1 MEKMNKKIFS
11 LLTLMV
17 VFIFSL
23 AISGSALV
31 ETDLANLIV
40 EVNDDDVSSLSAL
53 KDLDK
58 TDELDI
64 LVAFDYIAV
73 DAITGEDI
81 EKELQVE
88 AVLRGYD
95 HPDLIEDISDVFTVK
110 TGRRYTERLT
120 LKLPSRMDAGT
131 YDLKIR
137 FDERTG
143 TTYEETYELDISG
156 KKHSLEIKDII
167 LSPEN
172 EVRAGRGL
180 ITQVRVKNRG
190 DSNEEDIKVKVS
202 MPALGVSASAYI
214 DELDSDCNNDDDCD
228 DSATS
233 EDIYMRIPDN
243 VETGDY
249 TVKVEVEYDDGDE
262 TDTRTTSIRVLGQEG
277 SSAPVQTAKTII
289 TVGPET
295 QNVAQGATV
304 VYPITITNAGT
315 SARTYTV
322 NVDGADWATFQA
334 SPSNV
339 VVLDAGESK
348 AVYAYVTAL
357 QTAAVG
363 EQMFSVSVLS
373 GDETLKQVPLKANV
387 TASQAATTI
396 GWSKVKKALEIG
408 LVVLVVLLVILGLII
423 GFNKLKGSEEEETKE
438 DGQTY
443 Y

>member
-1 MEKMNKKIFS
+1 MEKMNKKIFG
-11 LLTLMV
+11 LLTVMLI
-17 VFIFSL
+17 FIFSL
-23 AISGSALV
+23 AISGSALSKT
-31 ETDLANLIV
+31 EITNLRV
-40 EVNDDDVSSLSAL
+40 EVNDVELDKSGVDASS
-53 KDLDK
+53 KVFDK

-64 LVAFDYIAV
+64 LVVFDYNGSVNTTFQI
-73 DAITGEDI
+73 
-81 EKELQVE
+81 E

-110 TGRRYTERLT
+110 TGNRYDERLT
-120 LKLPSRMDAGT
+120 LKLPSRMESGT
-131 YDLKIR
+131 YYLKIR

-143 TTYEETYELDISG
+143 STYEVTYQLDISG
-156 KKHSLEIKDII
+156 KRHSLEIKDVI

-180 ITQVRVKNRG
+180 IINVRVKNRG

-202 MPALGVSASAYI
+202 IPALGVSASAYI
-214 DELDSDCNNDDDCD
+214 DELDADCGNDDDCD

-249 TVKVEVEYDDGDE
+249 TVKVVVEYDDGDE
-262 TDTRTTSIRVLGQEG
+262 TDTMTTSIRVLGQEG
-277 SSAPVQTAKTII
+277 VSAPVQTAKTII

-304 VYPITITNAGT
+304 VYPVTITNAGT

-322 NVDGADWATFQA
+322 NVDGADWATFRV

-339 VVLDAGESK
+339 VVLNAGESK
-348 AVYAYVTAL
+348 AVYAYVTVL
-357 QTAAVG
+357 QTAVVG

-387 TASQAATTI
+387 TAGQTTTL
-396 GWSKVKKALEIG
+396 GWGKVKKALEIG

-423 GFNKLKGSEEEETKE
+423 GFNKLKGSDSDEEDKE
-438 DGQTY
+438 DKGDGQTY